1 MSIIVKLLTAASLAT
16 VLSIIFAGLYMFA
29 CNIIINYN
37 NYNNGKENYWVFSHS
52 FILLIASW
60 ILIFGVFLANHKEF
74 EEIKPNQQKGVVVH
88 CKTCSA
94 TGETEHDV
102 NLLMS
107 EASFAIWYNTHLSS
121 NKCEICSKDK
131 LCDVAQQKYDE
142 IMKKYK
148 ELGPKIEKATCL
160 DCMGAGTYTQYD
172 GYRFGRE
179 KL

>member
-1 MSIIVKLLTAASLAT
+1 MKNLIDFLPIIA
-16 VLSIIFAGLYMFA
+16 IIL
-29 CNIIINYN
+29 
-37 NYNNGKENYWVFSHS
+37 
-52 FILLIASW
+52 ILL
-60 ILIFGVFLANHKEF
+60 LISLLPDYSLYDYLKDMRLKP
-74 EEIKPNQQKGVVVH
+74 IKQKQGVVVH
-88 CKTCSA
+88 CKTCNA
-94 TGETEHDV
+94 TGETEQDV

-107 EASFAIWYNTHLSS
+107 EASFAIWYNVHLSS

-131 LCDVAQQKYDE
+131 LCDVAQQKYNE

-148 ELGPKIEKATCL
+148 ETGPKIEKATCP

>member
-1 MSIIVKLLTAASLAT
+1 MKNLIDFLPIIA
-16 VLSIIFAGLYMFA
+16 IIL
-29 CNIIINYN
+29 
-37 NYNNGKENYWVFSHS
+37 
-52 FILLIASW
+52 ILLLVS
-60 ILIFGVFLANHKEF
+60 LLPDYSLYDYLKDMML
-74 EEIKPNQQKGVVVH
+74 KPVKQKQGVVVH
-88 CKTCSA
+88 CKTCNA
-94 TGETEHDV
+94 TGETEQDV

-107 EASFAIWYNTHLSS
+107 EASFAIWYNVHLSS

-148 ELGPKIEKATCL
+148 ELGPKIEKATCP

>member
-1 MSIIVKLLTAASLAT
+1 MKILIDFLPVIA
-16 VLSIIFAGLYMFA
+16 IFL
-29 CNIIINYN
+29 
-37 NYNNGKENYWVFSHS
+37 
-52 FILLIASW
+52 ILLWALLLPNCS
-60 ILIFGVFLANHKEF
+60 LYDYLNG
-74 EEIKPNQQKGVVVH
+74 IKPNPINQKQKQGVVVH
-88 CKTCSA
+88 CKTCNA
-94 TGETEHDV
+94 TGETEQDV

-148 ELGPKIEKATCL
+148 ELGPKIEKATCP